1 MNFTLDELIN
11 AIKYHGH
18 QYDLTTLEILEGI
31 TRQIES
37 DNEALEEQHEKELDE
52 LIEQAIDNERNKIDD
67 KIDGLL
73 ENRLFELEDEGQK
86 EVIKKFRDDVFNIVF
101 KRK

>member
-1 MNFTLDELIN
+1 MNFTLDELIDR
-11 AIKYHGH
+11 IKYHGH
-18 QYDLTTLEILEGI
+18 QYGLSTLEILEGI
-31 TRQIES
+31 ARQIES

-52 LIEQAIDNERNKIDD
+52 LIEQAIDNERNEIDD

-86 EVIKKFRDDVFNIVF
+86 EAIKKFREDVFNIVF